1 MPKISVVIITK
12 NEEKNISRCLESVK
26 GLADEILVVDDHS
39 TDGTTD
45 ICRSFGC
52 RVILHAFEGYGKQ
65 KQFAVDQAANE
76 WILSLD
82 ADEVATRELWEEIR
96 SLSVLDEIP
105 DTGYRIPFSLF
116 YMGRIL
122 KHSGT
127 GKESHIRLFDRRRGG
142 FTDVTV
148 HEGIEVQGPVRA
160 LKGKII
166 HYSYRDL
173 SHHLQK
179 IDTYTS
185 DAATG
190 YTLKGRHFS
199 KCRVAWKFPVSFF
212 IFYILKGGILDGY
225 PGFLWSFMAAFYGAV
240 KVAKTI
246 EKQEK
251 A

>member
-1 MPKISVVIITK
+1 MPRISVVIITK

-45 ICRSFGC
+45 ICRSIGC

-65 KQFAVDQAANE
+65 KQFAVDQAAND
-76 WILSLD
+76 WVLSLD
-82 ADEVATRELWEEIR
+82 ADEVVTRELWEEIR
-96 SLSVLDEIP
+96 SLPVGDEIP
-105 DTGYRIPFSLF
+105 DAGYRIPFSLF

-127 GKESHIRLFDRRRGG
+127 GKETHIRLFDRRRGG

-148 HEGIEVQGPVRA
+148 HEGIEVKGTVRA

-185 DAATG
+185 DAAAG
-190 YTLKGRHFS
+190 YTREGKRFR

-212 IFYILKGGILDGY
+212 IFYILSLIH
-225 PGFLWSFMAAFYGAV
+225 
-240 KVAKTI
+240 I
-246 EKQEK
+246 
-251 A
+251 